1 MHLSLE
7 QFGMDQLNP
16 QQRWE
21 LIGLLWDSLPED
33 AVFEPPDWHIE
44 ELENRL
50 AAADKDPTAGESWES
65 VYQRLSRKP

>member
-33 AVFEPPDWHIE
+33 AVLAPPAWHLE
-44 ELENRL
+44 ELEKRIT
-50 AAADKDPTAGESWES
+50 AADKDPEAGESWES
-65 VYQRLSRKP
+65 VYQRLSRKS